1 MSNAIEV
8 ASLFATLSLND
19 TMTPALDGVGRSVRS
34 WGAGLQRV
42 GANILGVAGSLS
54 AVTTPVQN
62 FLTDGVNA
70 AADFESS
77 LAEIQARA
85 GLTGDELER
94 VGDFALQMGADTMFS
109 GQQSLDAFLELLTS
123 GSTVEEAIGLLP
135 SVLDAA
141 AASGVDLGTTA
152 NAITDIMASMNIG
165 IEDAADLTNALAQA
179 SGATSATMSDLMASM
194 IEAGNV
200 AALYGID
207 YDQLAASFGLM
218 ADRGLKGAEAG
229 TALRSMLNMMASPV
243 DDVQEAWDEL
253 GVSLFDA
260 EGNVRDINTVMS
272 DLDSALDALPMQ
284 AQIRLTNR
292 LAGAYGTAAFN
303 ALRGENAIEDMTER
317 MRSSATASEVAAAN
331 MNTFNGKVDS
341 LGGSIETLQIEGLTP
356 MLDMYLTPIVDDL
369 IEVVNGVTDW
379 VAANPELTSQI
390 VMFAA
395 GAVVLVGAL
404 VPLGMILGALGSV
417 VTLVG
422 GALGLIVSPVG
433 LIVAGFGALL
443 AAGGQLETWL
453 GNMKGIIEGD
463 FADGLST
470 VINALGGLVSGDPAA
485 QAQAIQDIGT
495 GLGQIAS
502 AIKDMAVTTFDSIVT
517 SLETLTGLD
526 LHGPLNDIGNLITT
540 IAGLADQFVIQPI
553 VDGLRGLAD
562 GAKGFMDTLV
572 AEVDPAAVQGIID
585 FLGKLGVA
593 IGALVGGLIA
603 IGGEVIGETLG
614 AIGDALP
621 GLASGI
627 ADIINTVGG
636 LLGGSIDPAQALS
649 DIGTAIGDIGASLL
663 SIPVGAADGLIEMIN
678 STLGIDLPSLE
689 EIWAGIQGA
698 VEPVKQVVEGFFG
711 VLEGAW
717 TIIEPIIQGMV
728 DWFNDTF
735 AAMGEEGGAIDIVTQ
750 AFNAIVS
757 LIEGIWAAV
766 SPGLT
771 DLASGIQSLLQ
782 PVADLIGGIVAGF
795 ESLKGMS
802 GVVGEAQNAVAASG
816 IDREALW
823 QMALEQAGGND
834 LVARIVFGQLEGSLA
849 PGRASGGPVSANRPY
864 LVGERGPELFAPSSS
879 GHIIP
884 NHALG
889 GSSIVV
895 NITANGTS
903 EREFADMVLRA
914 LRDRGL

>member
-1 MSNAIEV
+1 MANAIEV

-54 AVTTPVQN
+54 AVTAPVQN

-77 LAEIQARA
+77 LAEIQVRA

-141 AASGVDLGTTA
+141 AASGVDLGATA

-165 IEDAADLTNALAQA
+165 IEDAAGLTNALAQA
-179 SGATSATMSDLMASM
+179 SGATSATMGDLMASM

-229 TALRSMLNMMASPV
+229 TALRSMLNMMANPV
-243 DDVQEAWDEL
+243 ADVQEAWDEL

-284 AQIRLTNR
+284 SQIRLTNR

-341 LGGSIETLQIEGLTP
+341 LGGSIEALQVEGLTP

-453 GNMKGIIEGD
+453 GNVKGILEGD

-470 VINALGGLVSGDPAA
+470 VIDALGGLVSGDPAA

-649 DIGTAIGDIGASLL
+649 DIGTAIGNIGASLL

-698 VEPVKQVVEGFFG
+698 VEPVKQVVESFFG

-717 TIIEPIIQGMV
+717 IIIEPIIQGMV

-750 AFNAIVS
+750 AFNAIVT

-834 LVARIVFGQLEGSLA
+834 LVARIVFGQLEGSL

-864 LVGERGPELFAPSSS
+864 LVGERGPEIFQSSSS
-879 GHIIP
+879 GRIIP
-884 NHALG
+884 NHELG
-889 GSSIVV
+889 GRSVV
-895 NITANGTS
+895 INLTTIGTG
-903 EREFADMVLRA
+903 ERDVAEFLLRA